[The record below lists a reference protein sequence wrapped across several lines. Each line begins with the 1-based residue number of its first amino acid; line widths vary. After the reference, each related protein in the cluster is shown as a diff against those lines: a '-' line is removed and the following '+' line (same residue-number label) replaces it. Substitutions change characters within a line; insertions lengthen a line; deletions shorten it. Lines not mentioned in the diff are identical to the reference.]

1 MAIPLESKEP
11 DPKRTG
17 SGKQPG
23 PRSARRR
30 RKAGSSGIRTEG
42 QGRSWADPPQEAARC
57 LDTFDRSLQARQRL
71 ALTLRL
77 LGRLDGKRCLLLT
90 PGEDEGAFA
99 FHLRASG
106 GCWVWAT
113 TDAEPA
119 AAMGELL
126 GEKVHIAAATATPFG
141 ANSFDRIVVT
151 NAQHLLLEGEALG
164 AELAR
169 LLVPGGVAVLTAP
182 HARPLLARRLLQS
195 AGSGRRAS
203 GNGSGPTA
211 VRAEHIALPLLQAG
225 LEPVARG
232 NCARLF
238 TRLVDRTPGMSGRP
252 ARLVAA
258 LDYLL
263 PASGGAELAL
273 AARKQHNGAQPTS

>member
-1 MAIPLESKEP
+1 MAIPLESQDP
-11 DPKRTG
+11 DPKRKRTG
-17 SGKQPG
+17 RTSAHR
-23 PRSARRR
+23 PRRAD
-30 RKAGSSGIRTEG
+30 SSVDRTAERE
-42 QGRSWADPPQEAARC
+42 RSWADPPLDGARC
-57 LDTFDRSLQARQRL
+57 LDDFDRSLQARQRL

-90 PGEDEGAFA
+90 SGDERGAFA
-99 FHLRASG
+99 FHLRAAG

-119 AAMGELL
+119 AAMGALL
-126 GEKVHIAAATATPFG
+126 GEKVHLTAPTATPFG
-141 ANSFDRIVVT
+141 AESFDRVVVT
-151 NAQHLLLEGEALG
+151 NVQHLLREGEALG
-164 AELAR
+164 AEVAR
-169 LLVPGGVAVLTAP
+169 LLVPGGVAVMTAP
-182 HARPLLARRLLQS
+182 HARPFLGRKLLRKERS
-195 AGSGRRAS
+195 R

-211 VRAEHIALPLLQAG
+211 VRAEHIAIPLLRSG

-238 TRLVDRTPGMSGRP
+238 TRLVDRTPGMRGGP

-273 AARKQHNGAQPTS
+273 AARKRQDAGRETS